1 MHFPN
6 ISPQNYVCP
15 HLHILIGMVN
25 KVWNEMMDWVNDE
38 LENIKEAET
47 KKREM
52 LRVSNLMLSKALNQ
66 RDEIDKT
73 TLIKLKHRKVQHKAI
88 QKEI

>member
-6 ISPQNYVCP
+6 ISPQNYVYP
-15 HLHILIGMVN
+15 PLHILIGMVN